1 MPKTEDG
8 GFIFDDSG
16 LCPYS
21 VDDESRKEYIVKRE
35 TIEIKQYDT
44 VLLKDG
50 READIME
57 VLDDKT
63 FIADVGSSPKD
74 WETIDITIDDIEKV
88 I

>member
-1 MPKTEDG
+1 MDTKTEWRSKYDKCLFEG
-8 GFIFDDSG
+8 GID
-16 LCPYS
+16 
-21 VDDESRKEYIVKRE
+21 VKIKEF
-35 TIEIKQYDT
+35 DT

>member
-1 MPKTEDG
+1 MDTKTEWRSKYDKCLFEG
-8 GFIFDDSG
+8 GIE
-16 LCPYS
+16 
-21 VDDESRKEYIVKRE
+21 V
-35 TIEIKQYDT
+35 EIKEFDT

-63 FIADVGSSPKD
+63 FIADVGSSSKD